1 MGRSA
6 RRDEEP
12 FRDYRGDGVDH
23 EIKGDIIAETAK
35 HQSFSL

>member
-1 MGRSA
+1 MGRNA

-12 FRDYRGDGVDH
+12 FRDYLGDGVVR
-23 EIKGDIIAETAK
+23 EMKGDIPADTAK